1 MKRQNE
7 IRDLMQANI
16 VLAVGCTEPVAVA
29 LAAAKAK
36 EVLAEEVERVEMLL
50 SKNIIKNAMGVG
62 IPGTGMIGLPIAIS
76 LGVVCG
82 ESSKELQV
90 LENAKENLS
99 EAKQWM
105 DSHKITI
112 QDKDTSEKLY
122 IECICYGKT
131 SSSRV
136 IIAKNHLNIVHI
148 QRNDEIIL
156 QKDFTESESVPTKAS
171 INDIASS
178 LSLSEVYEYAD
189 KTEISFLEWISEMEK
204 INTKISE
211 EGQRGDYGLRI
222 GKCLLQDKDT
232 NTRKR
237 IIAATCAAS
246 DARMDGATL
255 PVYSN
260 SGSGNQGIT
269 CSIPVIEYA
278 KSLNKSKEETIR
290 ALTLSNLVSIYIKNK
305 IGRLSALCGIVNASI
320 GVGTAIVYLQGGGL
334 QQVCYVIRNMI
345 NTITGMVCDGAKPSC
360 SLKVSTGL
368 NSAFDSALLAMNNM
382 VVDQTD
388 GIAEEDIDRSIENLG
403 KIGRFGMDQMDD
415 LVLEI
420 MLDKSCKQ

>member
-1 MKRQNE
+1 MNRQEE
-7 IRDLMQANI
+7 IRNLMQANI

-29 LAAAKAK
+29 LAVAKAK
-36 EVLAEEVERVEMLL
+36 EILNSKVERVEMFL

-82 ESSKELQV
+82 ESRKELQV

-112 QDKDTSEKLY
+112 SEKDTSEKLY
-122 IECICYGKT
+122 IECCCYGPD
-131 SSSRV
+131 SCSRV
-136 IIAKNHLNIVHI
+136 VIAKNHLNFTLI
-148 QRNDEIIL
+148 
-156 QKDFTESESVPTKAS
+156 QKDEEILFKQETEEKNAATQDSSV
-171 INDIASS
+171 NDTASS
-178 LSLSEVYEYAD
+178 LTLKEVYEYAD
-189 KTEISFLEWISEMEK
+189 NTDIDFLEWIYEMAVV
-204 INTKISE
+204 NTNISQ
-211 EGQRGDYGLRI
+211 EGQKGNYGLRI
-222 GKCLLQDKDT
+222 GKCLLHDT
-232 NTRKR
+232 DNNVRKK
-237 IIAATCAAS
+237 IIAAACSAS

-269 CSIPVIEYA
+269 CSVPVVEYA
-278 KSLNKSKEETIR
+278 KTLNKTKEETIR

-320 GVGTAIVYLQGGGL
+320 GVGAAIVYLQGGEL
-334 QQVCYVIRNMI
+334 QQISHVIRNMI

-360 SLKVSTGL
+360 SLKISAGL
-368 NSAFDSALLAMNNM
+368 NSAFDSALLAMNNI
-382 VVDQTD
+382 VVNQTD
-388 GIAEEDIDRSIENLG
+388 GIAEQDIDRSIENLG
-403 KIGRFGMDQMDD
+403 KIGRFGMNQMDD

-420 MLDKSCKQ
+420 MLDKGCN

>member
-156 QKDFTESESVPTKAS
+156 QKDLTE
-171 INDIASS
+171 
-178 LSLSEVYEYAD
+178 
-189 KTEISFLEWISEMEK
+189 
-204 INTKISE
+204 
-211 EGQRGDYGLRI
+211 
-222 GKCLLQDKDT
+222 
-232 NTRKR
+232 
-237 IIAATCAAS
+237 
-246 DARMDGATL
+246 
-255 PVYSN
+255 
-260 SGSGNQGIT
+260 
-269 CSIPVIEYA
+269 
-278 KSLNKSKEETIR
+278 
-290 ALTLSNLVSIYIKNK
+290 
-305 IGRLSALCGIVNASI
+305 
-320 GVGTAIVYLQGGGL
+320 
-334 QQVCYVIRNMI
+334 
-345 NTITGMVCDGAKPSC
+345 
-360 SLKVSTGL
+360 
-368 NSAFDSALLAMNNM
+368 
-382 VVDQTD
+382 
-388 GIAEEDIDRSIENLG
+388 
-403 KIGRFGMDQMDD
+403 
-415 LVLEI
+415 
-420 MLDKSCKQ
+420 